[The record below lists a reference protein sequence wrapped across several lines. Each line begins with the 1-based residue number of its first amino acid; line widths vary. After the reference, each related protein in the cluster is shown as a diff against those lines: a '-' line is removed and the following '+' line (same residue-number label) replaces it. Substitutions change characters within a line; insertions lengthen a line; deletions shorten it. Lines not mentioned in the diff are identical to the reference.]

1 MMKIFIR
8 FVFALILIFNSV
20 SFAQHANFN
29 SQRNW
34 SLHKK
39 ELQLGIG
46 TTQFNGDL
54 GGGNTVGQD
63 YIRGLRDIDW
73 RATGLAAW
81 VGYRQRFHPYFAT
94 TTSLCLFN
102 LRGDDAFSEE
112 PVRNARSLN
121 FRSYNAEIQQR
132 IEFIFA
138 ANEKFGSTFN
148 LPGNYAKSNRTEQ
161 YYFFTGLGMIYF
173 QNQGRYTNPSGDVE
187 WVNLR
192 ALRTEGV
199 RYSPFTLTIPTG
211 IGFRLGFS
219 RMWRV
224 GLEIAYVKTFSD
236 YIDDV
241 STVYKDPNSFTDPIA
256 SYMSNPAIGN
266 PIFAPGNQRGDSNQ
280 KDAYYHLNLIITKN
294 LTYKDYGRQ
303 RKKFNVKSTG
313 RYKI

>member
-1 MMKIFIR
+1 MKFNKK
-8 FVFALILIFNSV
+8 VFAILFLLCTPV
-20 SFAQHANFN
+20 LLAQHANFN

-46 TTQFNGDL
+46 ATQFNGDL
-54 GGGNTVGQD
+54 GGGNTIGQD

-73 RATGLAAW
+73 RATGVAAW

-94 TTSLCLFN
+94 TSSLCLFN

-112 PVRNARSLN
+112 PVRNARDLN
-121 FRSYNAEIQQR
+121 FRSFSAEIQQR

-161 YYFFTGLGMIYF
+161 YYLFTGLGLLYF
-173 QNQGRYTNPSGDVE
+173 HNQGYYDETGAE
-187 WVNLR
+187 AKWVNLR
-192 ALRTEGV
+192 SLRTEGTK
-199 RYSPFTLTIPTG
+199 YSPFTLTIPVG
-211 IGFRLGFS
+211 IGFRVGFS

-241 STVYKDPNSFTDPIA
+241 STVYMDPNSFTDPIGA
-256 SYMSNPAIGN
+256 YMSNPAVGN
-266 PIFAPGNQRGDSNQ
+266 PTFAPGNQRGDSNQ

-303 RKKFNVKSTG
+303 RKKYNFKTTG
-313 RYKI
+313 RYKV